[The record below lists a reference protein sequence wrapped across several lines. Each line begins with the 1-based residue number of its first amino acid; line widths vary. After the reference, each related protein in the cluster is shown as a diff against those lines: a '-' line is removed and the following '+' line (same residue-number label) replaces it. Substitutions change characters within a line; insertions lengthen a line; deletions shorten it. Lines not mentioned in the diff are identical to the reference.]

1 MAGRTHALVSLVQD
15 EVPAW
20 WTGGHWSALH
30 GSVALVSL
38 YTDADHGPD
47 RQRVQHC
54 ALGVPPAGV
63 RHTAGLGAVPVDAG
77 QLAGALRV

>member
-1 MAGRTHALVSLVQD
+1 MAGGTDTLVSHVQD
-15 EVPAW
+15 EVPSRR
-20 WTGGHWSALH
+20 TGGDWGALH
-30 GSVALVSL
+30 CSIALVSL

-47 RQRVQHC
+47 WQSVQHS

-63 RHTAGLGAVPVDAG
+63 RHAAGLGAVPVDAG